1 MARAPHAR
9 LFVAVDPPLEVC
21 DELAAW
27 ARAALAGLR
36 ADAAATRDSPAPGAI
51 RLLRPET
58 MHVTLCFLG
67 ARPVDQ
73 IDLVAAALQACAAPR
88 LRVDLGAPLWLP
100 PRRPRSLALEVG
112 DRAGELARLAA
123 KVSDAIAATIDWRP
137 DRRRFRGHLTVA
149 RLGRGGARRARRSRV
164 GRRGA
169 GGAESAAPATD
180 ASPLAPTPQL
190 SFDVRELVLYRSLL
204 SREGARYEALATCE
218 LRGDESSPA
227 WPSSSSSTS
236 SVGSDEP
243 GAAGQG
249 GGRSSSAP
257 DTEDE
262 PSSSQPRST
271 PSSQE

>member
-1 MARAPHAR
+1 MSRGATAR
-9 LFVAVDPPLEVC
+9 LFVAVDPPPDVC

-27 ARAALAGLR
+27 ARAALGGLR
-36 ADAAATRDSPAPGAI
+36 ADATATGESPAPRAV

-88 LRVDLGAPLWLP
+88 LRVDVGAPLWLP

-123 KVSDAIAATIDWRP
+123 KLGDAIAATIDWRP

-149 RLGRGGARRARRSRV
+149 RLGRGGARRARRSRA

-169 GGAESAAPATD
+169 GGAESAASEID
-180 ASPLAPTPQL
+180 ALPLAPTPQL

-204 SREGARYEALATCE
+204 SREGARYEALATRE
-218 LRGDESSPA
+218 LRGDESSTA
-227 WPSSSSSTS
+227 WPSSSSTS
-236 SVGSDEP
+236 SAGSGEP

-249 GGRSSSAP
+249 GGGSSSSP
-257 DTEDE
+257 DSEDE